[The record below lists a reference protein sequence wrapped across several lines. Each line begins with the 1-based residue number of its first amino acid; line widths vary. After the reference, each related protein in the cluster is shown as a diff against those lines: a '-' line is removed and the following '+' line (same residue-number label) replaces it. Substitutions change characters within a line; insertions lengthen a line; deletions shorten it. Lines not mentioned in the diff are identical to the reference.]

1 LLISLFDRLKALPA
15 GSDPSKLYKEY
26 NMNRETMEKLRR
38 WVNSPSVT
46 GNDEIKVVEGEEI
59 IEMNA
64 VWVDSAG
71 QAPPSRIASPGKA

>member
-1 LLISLFDRLKALPA
+1 
-15 GSDPSKLYKEY
+15 
-26 NMNRETMEKLRR
+26 MNSETMNKLRR

-46 GNDEIKVVEGEEI
+46 GNDEVKVVEGEEI

-71 QAPPSRIASPGKA
+71 QAPPSRIASPRRT